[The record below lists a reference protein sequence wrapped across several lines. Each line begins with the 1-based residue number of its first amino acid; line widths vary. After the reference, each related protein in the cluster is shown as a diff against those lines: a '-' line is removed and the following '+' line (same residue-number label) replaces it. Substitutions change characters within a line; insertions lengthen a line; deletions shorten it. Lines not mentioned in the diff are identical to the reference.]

1 MNDAVLHAEGVS
13 KTYKDTE
20 VLHPTT
26 VDIEPG
32 KIYGLIGRN
41 GAGKTTLLSILTA
54 QNPATSGTVT
64 YGGQPVWENAKALA
78 DICFSRELNP
88 MLLYGA
94 NTYKGKHYLQLAR
107 CYYPHWDE
115 AYAQRLVADFELDM
129 NKKIAKLSKGM
140 MSMIT
145 IVLALASRAPI
156 TILDEPVAGLDVAMR
171 DRFYR
176 LLLDDYAKTNRTF
189 IVSTHIIEEAASVF
203 EEIIILHKG
212 NIIEKTNTDEY
223 LRRFHYVYGRED
235 VVDQATN
242 GLRVVHTEGIGRQKT
257 VCVQANLEDLAQ
269 NAEGLDVDIS
279 PVPLHK
285 AFIYVTGGEKEEM
298 LA

>member
-1 MNDAVLHAEGVS
+1 MNSEYLRAS
-13 KTYKDTE
+13 KITKRYKDAE
-20 VLHPTT
+20 VLHS
-26 VDIEPG
+26 VDLDIEEG

-54 QNPATSGTVT
+54 QNPATSGTVS
-64 YGGQPVWENAKALA
+64 YKGQPVWENAKALG

-94 NTYKGKHYLQLAR
+94 NTYKGKHYLELAR

-115 AYAQRLVADFELDM
+115 AYAQRLIKDFELDI
-129 NKKIAKLSKGM
+129 KKRISKLSKGM

-171 DRFYR
+171 DRFYK

-203 EEIIILHKG
+203 EEVIIIDKG
-212 NIIEKTNTDEY
+212 NVLDKRNTEEY
-223 LRRFHYVYGRED
+223 LGEFHYVFGRED
-235 VVDQATN
+235 IVDQAVN
-242 GLRVVHTEGIGRQKT
+242 GLRVVHTEGLGRQKT
-257 VCVQANLEDLAQ
+257 VCVRAATDALRTQAAGLEV
-269 NAEGLDVDIS
+269 EIS

-285 AFIYVTGGEKEEM
+285 AFIYVTGGEKEEV